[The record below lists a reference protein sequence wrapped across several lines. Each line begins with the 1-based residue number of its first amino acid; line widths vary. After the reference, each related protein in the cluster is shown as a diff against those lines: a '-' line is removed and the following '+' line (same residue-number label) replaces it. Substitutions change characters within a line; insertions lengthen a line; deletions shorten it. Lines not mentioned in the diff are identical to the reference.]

1 MNNGNM
7 NYNEQKKI
15 SELAK
20 KISKEKFQSNSRNR
34 LMDAIKKKFNT
45 TMIGAL
51 AAFEE
56 EFGEL
61 WGDGLD
67 IDDLTP
73 DQLEERERWER
84 VRSKVLDNGNDQSR
98 SSMEEI
104 SRYTVSFNRY
114 VTKFIVTDR
123 NFNR

>member
-1 MNNGNM
+1 MDDYYEM
-7 NYNEQKKI
+7 KKV
-15 SELAK
+15 SQMAK
-20 KISKEKFQSNSRNR
+20 KISTTKFQNNSRNR
-34 LMDAIKKKFNT
+34 LMNNIKKKFNT

-61 WGDGLD
+61 WGNGMSL
-67 IDDLTP
+67 DDLTQ

-84 VRSKVLDNGNDQSR
+84 VRSQVLDNGNDQSR

-104 SRYTVSFNRY
+104 SQYTVSWNRY
-114 VTKFIVTDR
+114 VTKFVVQK
-123 NFNR
+123 NQGEGKW